1 MKKFK
6 FSLEKVLIHRQIN
19 VDLAQ
24 KDFSDAVTE
33 RNLEQKK
40 LNDMI
45 YLKNKSL
52 EERTQIVQQT
62 VNWTLAVE
70 QINSFILG
78 QDLRIK
84 NQTLR
89 LKKFENIVESKREIL
104 RQSVSEVKILEKL
117 KEKQQQAYLVEV
129 AKAEQDEL
137 DELSV
142 LRFSRIDNLIKGSH
156 EDGI

>member
-6 FSLEKVLIHRQIN
+6 FSLEKVLMHRQIN

-24 KDFSDAVTE
+24 KDFSDAVAE
-33 RNLEQKK
+33 RNLEQNK
-40 LNDMI
+40 LNGMI
-45 YLKNKSL
+45 DLKNRSL
-52 EERTQIVQQT
+52 NERTQMVQQT
-62 VNWTLAVE
+62 MNWTLAVE
-70 QINSFILG
+70 QINSFLLG

-89 LKKFENIVESKREIL
+89 LKKTENIVESKREIL

>member
-45 YLKNKSL
+45 DLKNKSL
-52 EERTQIVQQT
+52 DERTQMVQQT

>member
-6 FSLEKVLIHRQIN
+6 FSLEKVLKQRQIKLE
-19 VDLAQ
+19 LAQ
-24 KDFSDAVTE
+24 KDFAESVAE
-33 RNLEQKK
+33 RNAENDI

-45 YLKNKSL
+45 NLKKRSL
-52 EERTQIVQQT
+52 EERATMIQDNK
-62 VNWTLAVE
+62 NWANTVE
-70 QINSFILG
+70 QINFFVMG

-89 LKKFENIVESKREIL
+89 LQKSENLVESKREIL
-104 RQSVSEVKILEKL
+104 RQRVSEVKILERL
-117 KEKQQQAYLVEV
+117 KEKQEKAYLSEI
-129 AKAEQDEL
+129 ARIEQLEL

-142 LRFSRIDNLIKGSH
+142 IRFSRIENLIKGSH